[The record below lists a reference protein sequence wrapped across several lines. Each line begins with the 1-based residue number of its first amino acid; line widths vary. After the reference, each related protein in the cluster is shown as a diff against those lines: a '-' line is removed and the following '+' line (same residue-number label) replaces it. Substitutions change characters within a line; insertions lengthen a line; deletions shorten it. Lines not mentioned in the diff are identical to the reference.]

1 MTPESSFPSLG
12 YDTYAQYFNDKYH
25 IDVTHNDQPLVKV
38 KSLNVT
44 KTNFLVPR

>member
-1 MTPESSFPSLG
+1 MTPESSFPSLD
-12 YDTYAQYFNDKYH
+12 YETYAQYFKEKYN
-25 IDVTHNDQPLVKV
+25 IDITHNDQPLLQV